1 MGRDKVLEVKERDR
15 EETTNCT
22 RAALRQLSIWSVYWV
37 GQCPVPSI
45 GIPVQKH
52 VESSGSFSQY
62 RRPGA
67 TPKDLPITDR
77 GAICTSNHSPGVV
90 EAAAPGTRL

>member
-1 MGRDKVLEVKERDR
+1 MGRDEVLEVKEGDR

-22 RAALRQLSIWSVYWV
+22 HAALRQRSIWSVYWV
-37 GQCPVPSI
+37 GQYPVPSI
-45 GIPVQKH
+45 GIPVQEH
-52 VESSGSFSQY
+52 VESSGGFSQY
-62 RRPGA
+62 RMPGA

-77 GAICTSNHSPGVV
+77 GAICPSNHSAGVV